1 MAESSRK
8 IAAIKSKLKACPGE
22 FLLAGMFILT
32 YIPTLL
38 WMWDRWF
45 ARDSYYSHGVLIP
58 FVSGFLIWQTR
69 AELAAI
75 RPKRSP
81 WGMPLIIA
89 GLMIHLGSSLFRVYF
104 TSGFSMLIVLA
115 GLILFL
121 YGSKTLKKIIF
132 PVCFLIF
139 MVPVPLVVITN
150 ISFKMKIL
158 AAQIATAAL
167 NGMGLEAVRS
177 GSVLKMQHTNVVVDD
192 ICSGLRSLISLT
204 ALGSI
209 FAYGMKGPMPKRIIL
224 FLSTIPIAIATNVLR
239 IVFLSFIS
247 EVWGSRYATG
257 FVHDLSGFMVFAL
270 AFILLYAVGKVLE

>member
-1 MAESSRK
+1 MNMNNSL
-8 IAAIKSKLKACPGE
+8 KSHTTE

-58 FVSGFLIWQTR
+58 FVSGFLIWQMR
-69 AELAAI
+69 GELAAI

-89 GLMIHLGSSLFRVYF
+89 GLVIHLGSSLFRVYF
-104 TSGFSMLIVLA
+104 TSGFSMLIVLT

-121 YGSKTLKKIIF
+121 YGSKTFKKIIF

-139 MVPVPLVVITN
+139 MIPVPLVVITN

-158 AAQIATAAL
+158 AAQIATVVL

-239 IVFLSFIS
+239 IVFLSFVS
-247 EVWGSRYATG
+247 EVWGAEYATG